1 VKKMKNNRLFLL
13 TLIVGISF
21 LLIFSSV
28 GLAQT
33 RFGLAISTLNNPF
46 FVTLRDGAQMKAD
59 ELGVELIIVDAQNDA
74 SRQLNS
80 IEDMIVRQIDILM
93 INPVDAE
100 AIVTAIESANQ
111 AGIPVITVDRGASGG
126 EVVSHIASD
135 NAEGGRMAA
144 RYMVEQLNEE
154 GTIIELEG
162 IPGTSAARDRGMGF
176 NEVIDEYMDVEI
188 VAKQPA
194 GFDRAEGMEVM
205 ENLLQANPD
214 VDAVFAHND
223 SMALGAIEAIE
234 AAGMLDQIM
243 VVGFDAIDDAK
254 EAVREGT
261 LAATIAQKPDE
272 MGMIAVET
280 ANRIMEGET
289 VDEFIP
295 VPLKLV
301 TMENVD
307 E

>member
-1 VKKMKNNRLFLL
+1 
-13 TLIVGISF
+13 
-21 LLIFSSV
+21 
-28 GLAQT
+28 
-33 RFGLAISTLNNPF
+33 
-46 FVTLRDGAQMKAD
+46 
-59 ELGVELIIVDAQNDA
+59 
-74 SRQLNS
+74 
-80 IEDMIVRQIDILM
+80 
-93 INPVDAE
+93 
-100 AIVTAIESANQ
+100 
-111 AGIPVITVDRGASGG
+111 
-126 EVVSHIASD
+126 
-135 NAEGGRMAA
+135 
-144 RYMVEQLNEE
+144 
-154 GTIIELEG
+154 
-162 IPGTSAARDRGMGF
+162 
-176 NEVIDEYMDVEI
+176 
-188 VAKQPA
+188 
-194 GFDRAEGMEVM
+194 MEVM

>member
-1 VKKMKNNRLFLL
+1 LKKNKLFLL

-21 LLIFSSV
+21 LLIFSSTI
-28 GLAQT
+28 LAQT

-135 NAEGGRMAA
+135 NVEGGRMAA

-176 NEVIDEYMDVEI
+176 NEIIDEYMDVEI

-194 GFDRAEGMEVM
+194 GFDRAEGMEVT

-254 EAVREGT
+254 DAVREGT

-280 ANRIMEGET
+280 ANRVMAGET

>member
-1 VKKMKNNRLFLL
+1 MKKNKLFLL

-21 LLIFSSV
+21 LLIFSSTI
-28 GLAQT
+28 LAQT

-135 NAEGGRMAA
+135 NVEGGRMAA

-176 NEVIDEYMDVEI
+176 NEIIDEYMDVEI

-194 GFDRAEGMEVM
+194 GFDRAEGMEVT

-254 EAVREGT
+254 DAVREGT

-280 ANRIMEGET
+280 ANRVMAGET

>member
-1 VKKMKNNRLFLL
+1 MNKSRLLLL

-21 LLIFSSV
+21 LLIFSSA

-80 IEDMIVRQIDILM
+80 IEDMIVRQIDIL
-93 INPVDAE
+93 IVNPVDAE

-135 NAEGGRMAA
+135 NVEGGRMAA

-194 GFDRAEGMEVM
+194 GFDRAEGMEVT
-205 ENLLQANPD
+205 ENLLQANPN

-254 EAVREGT
+254 DAVREGK

>member
-1 VKKMKNNRLFLL
+1 LKKNKLFLL

-21 LLIFSSV
+21 LLIFSSTI
-28 GLAQT
+28 LAQT

-135 NAEGGRMAA
+135 NVEGGRMAA

-176 NEVIDEYMDVEI
+176 NEIIDEYMDVEI

-194 GFDRAEGMEVM
+194 GFDRAEGMEVT

-254 EAVREGT
+254 DAVREGT

-280 ANRIMEGET
+280 ANRVMVGET

>member
-1 VKKMKNNRLFLL
+1 MKNNRLFLL

-21 LLIFSSV
+21 LLIFSSI